1 MILIY
6 ARGKILMPIVVTS
19 AAQPGPDDHVLTL
32 CHMLANRI
40 GKAFATELESQDM
53 TVAEW
58 RVLLTLAQHQ
68 NASGQEITGRWAMD
82 KMAVNRAI
90 KNLERGG
97 HIKKKR
103 SKADRRTINLQ
114 LTARGRK
121 IYDDLLPM
129 ANDRYH
135 ALLSGLDKKEEQ
147 QLRQALLKMIA
158 HTDSLID

>member
-1 MILIY
+1 MILILTI
-6 ARGKILMPIVVTS
+6 GKILIPIAATS
-19 AAQPGPDDHVLTL
+19 AAQPGSDDHVLTL

-90 KNLERGG
+90 KNLEQRG
-97 HIKKKR
+97 HIKKER
-103 SKADRRTINLQ
+103 SKADRRTIKLQ
-114 LTARGRK
+114 LTVRGRK
-121 IYDDLLPM
+121 MYDDLLPM

-135 ALLSGLDKKEEQ
+135 ALLSGLDKKEEK
-147 QLRQALLKMIA
+147 QLRQTLLKMIA

>member
-1 MILIY
+1 
-6 ARGKILMPIVVTS
+6 MPFSATS
-19 AAQPGPDDHVLTL
+19 AALLGPDDHVLTL

-40 GKAFATELESQDM
+40 GKAFASELENQDM

-58 RVLLTLAQHQ
+58 RVMLTLAQHQ

-90 KNLERGG
+90 SSLDQRGL
-97 HIKKKR
+97 IRKMR
-103 SKADRRTINLQ
+103 SSEDRRTINLQ
-114 LTARGRK
+114 LTAAGRK
-121 IYDDLLPM
+121 MYDALLPM

-135 ALLSGLDKKEEQ
+135 ELLSGLDKSEEK
-147 QLRQALLKMIA
+147 QLRQTLLKLIT